1 MISCVG
7 SGINPAMARMSLK
20 VRRANVSRNI
30 PCLRWTQIDRTA
42 HMVRLEP
49 GQTTSGK
56 GRVFQRRNDEM
67 KAKFVAATLTMFFYG
82 LALAIFML

>member
-1 MISCVG
+1 
-7 SGINPAMARMSLK
+7 
-20 VRRANVSRNI
+20 
-30 PCLRWTQIDRTA
+30 
-42 HMVRLEP
+42 MVRLEP